1 MANSVA
7 VPFSDIEYQNRLM
20 ATKTRMAAEGID
32 IMIVTEPS
40 NMYYLCGY
48 DAWSFYTPQA
58 ILVVQDWN
66 RPVAL
71 LRGQDVNGGKLTT
84 YLRENEIVGYPDHYV
99 QNPAVH
105 FMEFVADY
113 LCEHRLDNKSV
124 GVEAD
129 SYFFSARSID
139 RLRAS
144 LPNAT
149 VKDADA
155 LVNWVRSI
163 KSDAE
168 IAYMREAA
176 RITEYTLARA
186 IEKIE
191 PGVRQA
197 DVAAE
202 IYALQ
207 TGGVDGLAGE
217 YCAMAPLMPTGA
229 GTSCPHVMW
238 RDGQFEN
245 NTCTTVEVS
254 GVRRRYHAPQTRTLF
269 LGKPN
274 DKVRDTTMAVME
286 GIDAVLHT
294 AKEGVTAGEVAHA
307 WNSTIEK
314 YGVFKNSRCGYSIG
328 IGYPPDWGER
338 TISFREIDNTVLTEN
353 VTMHF
358 MPGIWFDDWGIAITE
373 AMRITKTGVE
383 CFCNTPRELYIKD

>member
-1 MANSVA
+1 MNTSA
-7 VPFSDIEYQNRLM
+7 VPFSELEFENRLT
-20 ATKTRMAAEGID
+20 ATKNSMLARGLD
-32 IMIVTEPS
+32 VLVVTEPS
-40 NMYYLCGY
+40 NMYYLTGY

-58 ILVVQDWN
+58 VLVAQDWS

-84 YLRENEIVGYPDHYV
+84 FLNESEIIGYPDHYV
-99 QNPAVH
+99 QNPDVH

-113 LCEHRLDNKSV
+113 LKQYGQDKKVV
-124 GVEAD
+124 GIEAD
-129 SYFFSARSID
+129 SYFCSARS
-139 RLRAS
+139 AS
-144 LPNAT
+144 VLTACLPDGS
-149 VKDADA
+149 VKDADL
-155 LVNWVRSI
+155 LVNWVRSV

-176 RITEYTLARA
+176 KITEKTILQA
-186 IEKIE
+186 IDKIQ

-197 DVAAE
+197 DIAAE
-202 IYALQ
+202 IYATQ
-207 TGGVDGLAGE
+207 TAGVDGMAGE
-217 YCAMAPLMPTGA
+217 YSAIAPLMPTGV

-238 RDGQFEN
+238 RDGVFKN

-269 LGKPN
+269 LGKPD
-274 DKVRDTTMAVME
+274 DKVRRTTLAVME
-286 GIDAVLHT
+286 GIEAVMRT
-294 AKEGVTAGEVAHA
+294 AKEGVTAGEVSHA

-314 YGVFKNSRCGYSIG
+314 HGVYKNSRCGYSIG

-338 TISFREIDNTVLTEN
+338 TISFRDIDKTVLTEN

-373 AMRITKTGVE
+373 SIRITKTGVE
-383 CFCNTPRELYIKD
+383 CLCDTPRELYIKD